1 MKRLILLIILVMLAF
16 WILKV
21 DQRARWAPSGSPAY
35 RNGPQYVDF
44 RDAKRDFAA
53 KAPKVSGQVRDEMRQ
68 AWHEAREE
76 IRQSVDEV
84 RDEVR
89 HAVNEVRNEVR
100 QAFDESRAALVSDDD
115 DPPSTLPQAPSAP
128 PAPPA
133 PAAAA
138 PLEQAEG
145 LPVPIVPGTRV
156 TEAVAQP
163 PAPPARRIKIMRKKN
178 QPNPTRPVM
187 TVTNERV
194 VAKVDGQ
201 ISANEERAKGD
212 AYQKLREAV
221 ASWLEPDVP
230 RSWNLP
236 ADLVNLLV
244 LETQYEPEI
253 KPYGTMYVAHLQYD
267 ASPDRRAQ
275 FVKLYNREVVRR
287 RLFNLGGSLS
297 FILICLAAVSGY
309 IRADEATKG
318 YYTHRLRMLAAA
330 GVGAAG
336 VIIYQMF
343 A

>member
-21 DQRARWAPSGSPAY
+21 DQRARWTPSGSPAP
-35 RNGPQYVDF
+35 RNGPRYVDF

-53 KAPKVSGQVRDEMRQ
+53 KAPKAGRQVRDEVRQ
-68 AWHEAREE
+68 AVHEAKEE
-76 IRQSVDEV
+76 IRRSVDEA

-89 HAVNEVRNEVR
+89 HAFNEVRDEVR
-100 QAFDESRAALVSDDD
+100 QAFDEGRAALVSDDD
-115 DPPSTLPQAPSAP
+115 DPHAPLPPAPLAP
-128 PAPPA
+128 PAP
-133 PAAAA
+133 AAA

-163 PAPPARRIKIMRKKN
+163 PAPPARRIKILRKQN
-178 QPNPTRPVM
+178 QPNPKQLAM

-194 VAKVDGQ
+194 VATVDGQ

-212 AYQKLREAV
+212 AYQKLREVV

-236 ADLVNLLV
+236 ADLVNSLV
-244 LETQYEPEI
+244 LDTQYEPEI
-253 KPYGTMYVAHLQYD
+253 KPYGTMYVAHLRYD